1 MDQIIKNEDL
11 QELPKK
17 NIKPCK
23 MEKIIKR
30 ENFKISGE
38 PHQFG
43 RAVMKGAD
51 QQAIVNVRKNG
62 DVIEAIEVLCPCGN
76 KIEILCQYE

>member
-1 MDQIIKNEDL
+1 MEQVIKGGDL
-11 QELPKK
+11 QKLPKK
-17 NIKPCK
+17 NLKTCK
-23 MEKIIKR
+23 MEKIIKK

-51 QQAIVNVRKNG
+51 KEAVVNVKKNG

>member
-1 MDQIIKNEDL
+1 MDQIIKKGDL
-11 QELPKK
+11 HKLPEK

-23 MEKIIKR
+23 MEKIIKK
-30 ENFKISGE
+30 EDFKISGE

-51 QQAIVNVRKNG
+51 KKAVVNVRKNG